1 MPVSPGYKYLLV
13 MTDTFTEQTE
23 GFPTWTEKQRIKAVI
38 KRKKENDSKKSFQDL
53 ACPGHYKMTMGH
65 HLLLRS
71 PKGSLKHWALL
82 ITSIAPGGLILQ
94 EKQKS
99 ESESCSIVSD
109 SATPWAIL
117 SMEFSRPKYWSGQ
130 PFPSPGNLPNPGI
143 KPKSP
148 VLQADSLLTESAGK
162 PQKYSNNLF

>member
-1 MPVSPGYKYLLV
+1 MI
-13 MTDTFTEQTE
+13 DTFTGWIE

-94 EKQKS
+94 EK
-99 ESESCSIVSD
+99 
-109 SATPWAIL
+109 
-117 SMEFSRPKYWSGQ
+117 
-130 PFPSPGNLPNPGI
+130 
-143 KPKSP
+143 
-148 VLQADSLLTESAGK
+148 
-162 PQKYSNNLF
+162 